1 MDERSRSGWGNKMTS
16 FKHVHSA
23 IRHFD
28 SSNGAW
34 AAEFDEDVV
43 QTRGLQKD
51 RKRKPAAEA
60 SDPPPADSQPLH
72 YSSHYISNPGPQARY
87 STWSSQ
93 PSNQQPQS
101 QYSGDPNQPSYHAPQ
116 QNLTGRPQN
125 PYGHTYQSSASAPPS
140 SANYGSYGGAYPPP
154 PGPSSP
160 NNYQGSQSS
169 HDYTASPTAYGPVSN
184 RLDSNF
190 SDSTSQ
196 PYDHWQR
203 GHGQNQNE
211 PNGMYG
217 DPYSGARPGRVASA
231 PVVYNCPYYYQDDG
245 S

>member
-1 MDERSRSGWGNKMTS
+1 MDDRSDSGWGKKLTS
-16 FKHVHSA
+16 FKHVHGV

-43 QTRGLQKD
+43 QTRGLQRD

-60 SDPPPADSQPLH
+60 SDPPPADRPPLYYPPH
-72 YSSHYISNPGPQARY
+72 HMSDPGPQASY

-93 PSNQQPQS
+93 SSNQQPQS
-101 QYSGDPNQPSYHAPQ
+101 QYSGDSNQSSYHATQ

-125 PYGHTYQSSASAPPS
+125 SFGYTHQSSASPPPS
-140 SANYGSYGGAYPPP
+140 SANYGSYGRGYPPP
-154 PGPSSP
+154 PGPSGS
-160 NNYQGSQSS
+160 NYYQGSQSS
-169 HDYTASPTAYGPVSN
+169 HNYTTSPTSYGPVSN

-190 SDSTSQ
+190 SNSTSQ
-196 PYDHWQR
+196 PYDHRQG
-203 GHGQNQNE
+203 GHNQNQNE
-211 PNGMYG
+211 ANGIYG
-217 DPYSGARPGRVASA
+217 DPYPGPRPGRVVSA
-231 PVVYNCPYYYQDDG
+231 PGVNGCPYYLPDNG